1 MNEGNELILERA
13 AHLQLLD
20 LEDRRAELIADDPI
34 ALTELEITY
43 DLIEADI
50 QTTLQSIRDRRIA
63 RAVHN
68 AGRTADSALIARIA
82 QAESSAQEER
92 RRLLGLSRR
101 SSRRPSTSSSGSSD
115 ISNPSNPLSLSNFE
129 PSEPGSPDSSTT
141 NLPGPSNR
149 GPVNKSV
156 PLILRLPNG
165 RDTVECIICTEFTT
179 EAYEAPCGCFYHQ
192 GCIIQSFTKAMDD
205 ESLFPPRCCTQ
216 NIPLDQIRTILSPEF
231 IARYEKKEKEFSTPN
246 RLGEKQNQYRMRQML
261 ILNVLVLQRH
271 ISRGLCSV
279 QERYGSTTGP

>member
-1 MNEGNELILERA
+1 MNEGNELMLERA

-20 LEDRRAELIADDPI
+20 LEDRRAELIADDPT
-34 ALTELEITY
+34 LTELEITY

-101 SSRRPSTSSSGSSD
+101 SSRRPSASSSGSSD

-141 NLPGPSNR
+141 NLPGWVVLL
-149 GPVNKSV
+149 G
-156 PLILRLPNG
+156 
-165 RDTVECIICTEFTT
+165 
-179 EAYEAPCGCFYHQ
+179 
-192 GCIIQSFTKAMDD
+192 
-205 ESLFPPRCCTQ
+205 
-216 NIPLDQIRTILSPEF
+216 IR
-231 IARYEKKEKEFSTPN
+231 Y
-246 RLGEKQNQYRMRQML
+246 
-261 ILNVLVLQRH
+261 
-271 ISRGLCSV
+271 
-279 QERYGSTTGP
+279 